1 MYVCVN
7 RVMLLNIFNSN
18 CIYGISPN
26 KRSRGYAKHRWG
38 AFILYPICKAKS
50 LSNFEYLFVLDTFK
64 TKY

>member
-38 AFILYPICKAKS
+38 AFI
-50 LSNFEYLFVLDTFK
+50 
-64 TKY
+64 